1 MGVKIEP
8 KHFMFTDVVYDKTL
22 KDIKRSTLDKTL
34 KGLR

>member
-1 MGVKIEP
+1 MGVNTGSKQ
-8 KHFMFTDVVYDKTL
+8 FTFTDVVYDKTL